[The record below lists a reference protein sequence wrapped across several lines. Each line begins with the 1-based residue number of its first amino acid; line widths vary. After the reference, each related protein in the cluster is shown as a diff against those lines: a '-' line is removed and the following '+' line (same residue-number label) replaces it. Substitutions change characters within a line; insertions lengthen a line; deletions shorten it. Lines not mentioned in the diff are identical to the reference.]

1 MNNIIQPIQ
10 QKAILLKSLSS
21 NKTKLFEYINSQK
34 VNADEVFTHN
44 EPTTNF
50 RPVKMLRFL
59 IAKQIKEGNVINEGL
74 VEEIKN
80 AIEARD
86 ISKYYDLNEAVAQS
100 LHNYKQSKS
109 GMFPNWKQPFKVLF
123 PFLNSIEDSKSVKAN
138 LNLLANEIISSKQL
152 QNVKINPVGFEGP
165 QNYGTD
171 RVWMAIVPES
181 APNVQKAYQ
190 IFFTITAGGLQ
201 GGIYRGHQLAKGNHI
216 NDEKPYQNWKDYL
229 EAITPEIPKW
239 KALNEKLNFS
249 FQNDENEFQKRIDNT
264 NKEALEKYF
273 EILDGLVDDL
283 ELGDTENLVFS
294 TSRNRLSFQVG
305 KRICLNVWQNKFD
318 FIAPD
323 TYDLNSVEREDF
335 AEPDKAFLYHKV
347 DVANILTHYEAIK
360 DATEFEVDRDNHTKP
375 KEYDNAAFRKAVF
388 DKEYR
393 KKFMQTSIQ
402 NKYYLVGAF
411 WDSDTPQDQTER
423 FVNEGIWLNG
433 YDNKFLKEVKS
444 VATGSKIAIK
454 AAFVRNKKDSVMTI
468 KARGTVTE
476 NLNDGQN
483 LKVDWEKDF
492 KPFEVAFGGYLTT
505 IKEVKKVKHIDAI
518 WNSIHNFRDEFILWL
533 GKNKI
538 ENSNADNSYITA
550 LDMLCEILPYN
561 IYDSLDTGRIQILYE
576 DLLKEQKV
584 VGGKYYNEKAPS
596 YGLKG
601 FYSAAAKKYIQFL
614 NERNNMGQDI
624 DNKKSYDAPI
634 NQILYGPPGTG
645 KTYNTINEAL
655 RICQISIPVERE
667 DALAVFNSLVEKKQI
682 VFTTFHQSMSYEDFI
697 EGIKPQEPL
706 EEGAPI
712 SYKVE
717 PGLFKQI
724 AVEAA
729 FSLAEENKLKVTE
742 KILDFSD
749 AYDKFKEDIENTL
762 EEGKEVRLKTKSG
775 GYVLVDSI
783 SQNGNLA
790 IKHQGKEKPYTVSKQ
805 RLSRLH
811 FEMED
816 LENVSNF
823 GAAFREVIGG
833 SNTTTFWAV
842 LNYIR
847 EKYVKGKT
855 NDRQERKYEWDDKY
869 EVIKTLKKE
878 DYYRKSGKP
887 YVLIIDE
894 INRGNISA
902 IFGELITLLEDD
914 KRLGKDEA
922 LTATLP
928 YSKDAFGVPPNLYI
942 IGTMN
947 TADRSVEALDTAL
960 RRRFSFVEM
969 PPEPAKIKEGK
980 GLEVIEE
987 INLPNLLTTM
997 NNRIEKLLDKDHM
1010 IGHSYFMGLNT
1021 VEELKLVF
1029 HNKVLPLLQEY
1040 FFGDY
1045 GKIGLVLGEGFFE
1058 ITEDNESNIFASF
1071 REYDSSGLM
1080 QRNVYHLK
1088 NVSKMEEKDF
1098 IAAVKNVSQP
1108 NG

>member
-1 MNNIIQPIQ
+1 MDTILQSLQ
-10 QKAILLKSLSS
+10 QKAILLQSLSK
-21 NKTKLFEYINSQK
+21 NKNQLFEYINNNEA
-34 VNADEVFTHN
+34 NADEVFAHN

-59 IAKQIKEGNVINEGL
+59 IAKQIREGKLINEGL

-86 ISKYYDLNEAVAQS
+86 ISKYYNLNQTVRQS

-123 PFLNSIEDSKSVKAN
+123 PFLNSIEDSKSVKAD
-138 LNLLANEIISSKQL
+138 LNLLADEIIKANQL
-152 QNVKINPVGFEGP
+152 QNVKINPVAFEGP

-171 RVWMAIVPES
+171 HVWMAIVPEN

-190 IFFTITAGGLQ
+190 IFFTITASGLR
-201 GGIYRGHQLAKGNHI
+201 GGIYRGHQLA
-216 NDEKPYQNWKDYL
+216 NDTHVNEEIPYDNWEDYL
-229 EAITPEIPKW
+229 EAISPEIPKW

-318 FIAPD
+318 FIAPESYVLSSED
-323 TYDLNSVEREDF
+323 KTDF
-335 AEPDKAFLYHKV
+335 AEPDKAILYKKV
-347 DVANILTHYEAIK
+347 DVANILSHYEAIK
-360 DATEFEVDRDNHTKP
+360 DATEFEVERDNHTKP

-393 KKFMQTSIQ
+393 MKFLQSSIQ

-423 FVNEGIWLNG
+423 FVKEGIWLNG

-444 VATGSKIAIK
+444 VAEGSKIAIK

-483 LKVDWEKDF
+483 LKVNWEKDF
-492 KPFEVAFGGYLTT
+492 KPFEVAFGGYMTT

-518 WNSIHNFRDEFILWL
+518 WNRIHNFRDEFILWL

-561 IYDSLDTGRIQILYE
+561 IYESSDTGRIQILYE

-601 FYSAAAKKYIQFL
+601 FYSAAARKYIQFL

-624 DNKKSYDAPI
+624 DNKKNYDAPI

-645 KTYNTINEAL
+645 KTYNTILEAAKIISKKEIKTYNEAL
-655 RICQISIPVERE
+655 E
-667 DALAVFNSLVEKKQI
+667 VFNNNLEDQI
-682 VFTTFHQSMSYEDFI
+682 EFITFHQNYSYEDFI
-697 EGIKPQEPL
+697 QGLRPDVKKENISFNRVDGIFTKIAVNALFEY
-706 EEGAPI
+706 
-712 SYKVE
+712 YKVFQKKQRE
-717 PGLFKQI
+717 GLENEKPIDINEAYIEFLNHLEKDQEFNTRTGEKVKITDFTDRQNIEFKPLKGNRPYLVSGNRLLKLYKTFPEIDDIQRVSEDI
-724 AVEAA
+724 RGAIGGCNATIYYVALREFINFLNDYAA
-729 FSLAEENKLKVTE
+729 NEN
-742 KILDFSD
+742 ILDDLDDQDSN
-749 AYDKFKEDIENTL
+749 YEDITYL
-762 EEGKEVRLKTKSG
+762 R
-775 GYVLVDSI
+775 
-783 SQNGNLA
+783 
-790 IKHQGKEKPYTVSKQ
+790 
-805 RLSRLH
+805 
-811 FEMED
+811 
-816 LENVSNF
+816 
-823 GAAFREVIGG
+823 
-833 SNTTTFWAV
+833 
-842 LNYIR
+842 
-847 EKYVKGKT
+847 
-855 NDRQERKYEWDDKY
+855 
-869 EVIKTLKKE
+869 KKE
-878 DYYRKSGKP
+878 LLANIDLSDLRTIKSSEVP
-887 YVLIIDE
+887 NYVIIIDE
-894 INRGNISA
+894 INRANISRV
-902 IFGELITLLEDD
+902 FGELITLIEED
-914 KRLGKDEA
+914 KRSHGKIPLGV
-922 LTATLP
+922 TLP
-928 YSKDAFGVPPNLYI
+928 SGEMFIVPSNLYI

-947 TADRSVEALDTAL
+947 TADKSIALLDIAL
-960 RRRFSFVEM
+960 RRRFEFVPMYPIYELDDDIIN
-969 PPEPAKIKEGK
+969 EPDLIKKINSEIINRK
-980 GLEVIEE
+980 GYDF
-987 INLPNLLTTM
+987 T
-997 NNRIEKLLDKDHM
+997 
-1010 IGHSYFMGLNT
+1010 IGHSYFMG
-1021 VEELKLVF
+1021 EEFSLENAIN
-1029 HNKVLPLLQEY
+1029 NKVLPLLLEY
-1040 FFGDY
+1040 FMNDHIEVK
-1045 GKIGLVLGEGFFE
+1045 KILNKCGILLKEEWPMKYEG
-1058 ITEDNESNIFASF
+1058 
-1071 REYDSSGLM
+1071 
-1080 QRNVYHLK
+1080 LK
-1088 NVSKMEEKDF
+1088 ND
-1098 IAAVKNVSQP
+1098 
-1108 NG
+1108 